1 MAGTKEAGMSA
12 RTFVAGLLG
21 GVTMFVWM
29 FVAHMVL
36 PLGEAGVKEIPNEA
50 LVLTAMQA
58 TMGAGGGV
66 YVFPGT
72 GLPPNATSDQRNA
85 AMREYN
91 DKLAASPSGFLVY
104 HGPGASF
111 SFPKAL
117 GIEFAL
123 ELAEAL
129 LAAWL
134 LSLSVVSSL
143 LARVAFVT
151 VVGVIAAIA
160 TNISYW
166 NWYSLSGTYTAAY
179 VFTQAAGF
187 LCAGL
192 VIAAMMRRKTS
203 VRARAAA

>member
-1 MAGTKEAGMSA
+1 MSS
-12 RTFVAGLLG
+12 RTFLAGFLG
-21 GVTMFVWM
+21 GIAMFVWM
-29 FVAHMVL
+29 FIAHMVL

-50 LVLTAMQA
+50 PVLSAMQA
-58 TMGAGGGV
+58 SIGVGSAV

-72 GLPPNATSDQRNA
+72 GLPPNATADQRNA

-91 DKLAASPSGFLVY
+91 SKLATSPSGFLVY
-104 HGPGASF
+104 RGPGATF

-117 GIEFAL
+117 GIEFVL
-123 ELAEAL
+123 EVAEAL

-134 LSLSVVSSL
+134 LSMSIVSGL
-143 LARVAFVT
+143 LARAAFVT

-160 TNISYW
+160 TNVSYW
-166 NWYSLSGTYTAAY
+166 NWYSFSGTYTAAY

-192 VIAAMMRRKTS
+192 VIAAIMRRETT